1 MSKWYSTPSAG
12 REGVV
17 ASRFFFFCH
26 AHSVNGQGYIL
37 PINPSSFMYV
47 LDFSCRFLFRRLD
60 VPFSVWRG
68 CCCGNG
74 LSLLDEPWS
83 EGAFFSGSSFVT
95 ACSVERIKIRNTSEG
110 NRSITVAATRGL
122 RNLLL
127 QAEFLVPREGW
138 DRMGNRHGELKY
150 HKCEL

>member
-1 MSKWYSTPSAG
+1 MCQNGIVPPLQGG
-12 REGVV
+12 RALSLVV
-17 ASRFFFFCH
+17 FFCD
-26 AHSVNGQGYIL
+26 ADSDNGEGYIL
-37 PINPSSFMYV
+37 PINPSSFIYV

-95 ACSVERIKIRNTSEG
+95 TCSVERIKITKTSED

-122 RNLLL
+122 RNLWL
-127 QAEFLVPREGW
+127 QAEFLVSREAW
-138 DRMGNRHGELKY
+138 ERMGNRHRELYY